1 MTNHCCFPRGLCGPR
16 CHWEHEWH
24 HHFWDELQ
32 WFSGLWA
39 GLWLLK
45 MSTWT
50 MSVWADEQFP
60 GSSCSNYNHVN
71 CHCFHFDN
79 IMYNDTSDP
88 ATDWL
93 LIDLNSMKN
102 NWCGREG
109 SHTSIHVANLG
120 VTFTVVGEN
129 RHFCELHHQG
139 RSPPDIVYLLVNC
152 ARVYSGEERQ
162 VN

>member
-1 MTNHCCFPRGLCGPR
+1 MTSHCCFPRGLCGPR

-50 MSVWADEQFP
+50 MSVRADEQFP
-60 GSSCSNYNHVN
+60 GSSCSNYNSVD
-71 CHCFHFDN
+71 CRCFHFDN

-88 ATDWL
+88 ATGWL
-93 LIDLNSMKN
+93 LIDLNSAKN
-102 NWCGREG
+102 NWCEREG
-109 SHTSIHVANLG
+109 KHTGIHVANLG

-129 RHFCELHHQG
+129 RHLCELHHQG
-139 RSPPDIVYLLVNC
+139 RITSRHCVPPNQLC
-152 ARVYSGEERQ
+152 KSSWWGGETD
-162 VN
+162 